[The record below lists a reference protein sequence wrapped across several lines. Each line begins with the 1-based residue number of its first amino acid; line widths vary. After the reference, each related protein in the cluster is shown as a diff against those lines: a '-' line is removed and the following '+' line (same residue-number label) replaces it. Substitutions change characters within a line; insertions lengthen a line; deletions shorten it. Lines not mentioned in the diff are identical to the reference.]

1 MLEQKDQPELRTTQ
15 LQRIPPPQLRN
26 ANKKQRH
33 IMLVA
38 LVMLVIALALVIV
51 KDWDFWFPSS
61 STPAVADVPQ
71 TPETQSAQSQSP
83 SSLTTNT
90 SASASQAAPKTKSLK
105 KQPEVPQSI
114 PTGIEPI
121 VTNRTVLPPLEV
133 EVVAGNTQ
141 HAVQPKNNSV
151 NVEMQSGVPPT
162 SPSAIPP
169 AATSAP
175 PEHAP
180 VVNATEQVRLSPST
194 VKAVAKPVQP
204 TYPML
209 AKQMK
214 VQGSVILQALIGRNG
229 SIQDLRVLSGPSIL
243 STAAL
248 EAVKQWHFKPYY
260 QDGAPV
266 DTEARITVNFTISTY

>member
-15 LQRIPPPQLRN
+15 LQRIPPPQLRD

-33 IMLVA
+33 IMLAA
-38 LVMLVIALALVIV
+38 LAMLVIALALVIA
-51 KDWDFWFPSS
+51 KDWTFWFPSS
-61 STPAVADVPQ
+61 SSPTVADVPQ
-71 TPETQSAQSQSP
+71 TQETQPAQSQSP
-83 SSLTTNT
+83 SSLATNT
-90 SASASQAAPKTKSLK
+90 SASTAGPAVKAKSLK
-105 KQPEVPQSI
+105 KQPEIAQSI
-114 PTGIEPI
+114 PAGIEPI

-141 HAVQPKNNSV
+141 HPVQPKNNSV
-151 NVEMQSGVPPT
+151 SVEMQSGVPPT

-169 AATSAP
+169 AATSVP
-175 PEHAP
+175 SERAP
-180 VVNATEQVRLSPST
+180 VVNAAEQVRLSPNT
-194 VKAVAKPVQP
+194 VKAVSKPVQP
-204 TYPML
+204 SYPVL

-229 SIQDLRVLSGPSIL
+229 TIQDLRVLSGPTIL